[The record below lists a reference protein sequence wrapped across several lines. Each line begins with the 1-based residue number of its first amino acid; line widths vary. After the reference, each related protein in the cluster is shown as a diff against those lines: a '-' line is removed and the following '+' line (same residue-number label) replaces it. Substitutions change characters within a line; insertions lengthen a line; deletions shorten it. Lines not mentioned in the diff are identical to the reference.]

1 MQLEK
6 LSLPNF
12 GIFWFLHNF
21 LQILM
26 SAIATLVK
34 MEELV
39 TTTSITTSAIAEWV
53 LTESTVRV
61 VSILQ
66 LHKTL
71 FSSLLLFLRT
81 LPLRQFTSLD
91 LSKNVFQNFW
101 CIQLMITIIAEIFI
115 CGLISYF
122 SYFQLKVR
130 NLVAYKN
137 HARITVHVTLSSL

>member
-1 MQLEK
+1 MSIQSHFLKHVDQPLYMQLEK

-39 TTTSITTSAIAEWV
+39 MTTSITTSAIAEWV

-61 VSILQ
+61 VSIL
-66 LHKTL
+66 
-71 FSSLLLFLRT
+71 
-81 LPLRQFTSLD
+81 
-91 LSKNVFQNFW
+91 
-101 CIQLMITIIAEIFI
+101 
-115 CGLISYF
+115 
-122 SYFQLKVR
+122 
-130 NLVAYKN
+130 
-137 HARITVHVTLSSL
+137 